1 MCVVNFHFL
10 DALWSKRS
18 VPCICVCVL
27 SHFSCVRLLVTL
39 WTVACQAPLSRGF
52 FQARIPEWMAVPLS
66 RGSSRPRDQTH
77 ISYVSPALAG
87 RFFTTSAPWEA
98 CTPYD
103 LLNKWADEWVHF
115 HVTSSNC
122 DNMFLW
128 EPPKLTTPAS
138 SVKLLSNTT
147 YKQYTVHCRSFANHC
162 QVFTEVRLYIDNW
175 LRP

>member
-1 MCVVNFHFL
+1 MCVCAKSLQSCPTLCDPVNCSL
-10 DALWSKRS
+10 PGSS
-18 VPCICVCVL
+18 VQGI
-27 SHFSCVRLLVTL
+27 
-39 WTVACQAPLSRGF
+39 

-115 HVTSSNC
+115 HVTFSNC

-128 EPPKLTTPAS
+128 EPPKLTIPAS
-138 SVKLLSNTT
+138 SVKLLSNIT

-162 QVFTEVRLYIDNW
+162 QV
-175 LRP
+175 RP